1 MTLQE
6 MYEKVGGSY
15 DSAKKIL
22 PMDKMIAKFVQK
34 FLTDKSCEKLLT
46 AYEAKDPTGMFE
58 GSHALKGVCANLGF
72 NSLSKLA
79 SEISEEFRPGNARTM
94 SDEELD
100 SRFADLKAL
109 YDRTIAG
116 IREFAAGQ

>member
-1 MTLQE
+1 MTIQE

-15 DSAKKIL
+15 ESAKKIL

-34 FLTDKSCEKLLT
+34 FLTDKSYEKLS
-46 AYEAKDPTGMFE
+46 AAHDAGDATGMFE

-72 NSLSKLA
+72 NDLSKMA
-79 SEISEEFRPGNARTM
+79 SEISEEYRPGNARTM

-100 SRFADLKAL
+100 SRFTDLKAL

-116 IREFAAGQ
+116 IQEFAAGQ